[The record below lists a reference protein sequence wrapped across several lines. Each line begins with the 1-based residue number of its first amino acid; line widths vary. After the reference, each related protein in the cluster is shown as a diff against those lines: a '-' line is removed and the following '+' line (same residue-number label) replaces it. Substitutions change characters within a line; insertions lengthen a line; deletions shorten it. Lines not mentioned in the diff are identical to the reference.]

1 LNSQFTVIPSERS
14 SKRGTK
20 WKLCILVHSLSGRDN
35 KVGSHVPLSLPP
47 KKVIFWLIKQH
58 WVLKISSCTRSS
70 REWASWIPSSFGRML
85 SSSKCCLWDFQIGLA
100 FSYTPTHLDKN
111 ISAATKK
118 IVQGCVWDQKYW
130 GSLLILTCTKVL
142 CSKVEEN
149 GWAQLSNISSCLMM
163 FIAHCNRHE
172 STLLWKSHWVNWWL
186 TIVRF
191 LKEKVHTTVK
201 EFPFKSHYY
210 EVSYWKG
217 EK

>member
-1 LNSQFTVIPSERS
+1 MDVFAAYGIFRLD
-14 SKRGTK
+14 
-20 WKLCILVHSLSGRDN
+20 W
-35 KVGSHVPLSLPP
+35 LSLTHPLTLT
-47 KKVIFWLIKQH
+47 KIFQQLQ
-58 WVLKISSCTRSS
+58 
-70 REWASWIPSSFGRML
+70 
-85 SSSKCCLWDFQIGLA
+85 
-100 FSYTPTHLDKN
+100 
-111 ISAATKK
+111 KK
-118 IVQGCVWDQKYW
+118 IVQGCVWRPEISRISSDR
-130 GSLLILTCTKVL
+130 TCTKAL

-163 FIAHCNRHE
+163 FIAHCNQHE